1 MPCELSLARARRRPD
16 AEGKGEEG
24 EKEQLGRE
32 MAAGVG
38 GAGGRERWLG
48 LSPQPCAFAD
58 LSLWKQHVSVRPT
71 HHPPPPPHFNFQ
83 ISSGPFCSPRKVRLR
98 SGRGGGMAAPAA
110 LRRRAAVACC
120 SLR

>member
-16 AEGKGEEG
+16 AEGKGEGG

-58 LSLWKQHVSVRPT
+58 LYLWKQHVSVCV
-71 HHPPPPPHFNFQ
+71 PPPL
-83 ISSGPFCSPRKVRLR
+83 ISSGPFCSPHKVRLR
-98 SGRGGGMAAPAA
+98 SG
-110 LRRRAAVACC
+110 
-120 SLR
+120 